1 MYHTAAPPL
10 RIAEGRDCPAGGI
23 MATYRGR
30 VETFH
35 DDQLIVPI
43 PDLPV
48 TKKALADLGVR
59 WPRKGIDPSVPLG
72 LARIHGL
79 SGVREA
85 VDMLMQDPD
94 IGGDLQRFREYQ
106 IDVRDG
112 QKAAGLEILVK
123 GLHLQFAQKFPG
135 WKVTIGKNYGPSVVK
150 GRAADP
156 HWFGG
161 QGNPGKTT
169 AKLTLPRTE
178 HGRGVRVGVLDTR
191 LFPAKIL
198 AGHYIARPSD
208 VLDPGQPEFTM
219 FDGHCAFVSSC
230 ILRQAPAAELHV
242 YYMLDSEGDGSAW
255 DAAKAM
261 AQMAHDGLDVV
272 NLSFG
277 GFLTDDNTAPMVLDT
292 AVKRFSPETVV
303 VAAAANNG
311 DETELTGEM
320 NGIQP
325 NSASYPAAL
334 PDVVGVG
341 SLDQQGKLAA
351 FTPSPAPWI
360 SLLAPG
366 VGIIGA
372 YVQGNVT
379 LETTDKGGHPTTTSV
394 LFNGKAKWEGNSFAA
409 AAVTGGIAAGTLP
422 GRRSPREVLEGL
434 LQSKPGSD
442 IVPNPAQEAP

>member
-1 MYHTAAPPL
+1 
-10 RIAEGRDCPAGGI
+10 

-35 DDQLIVPI
+35 DDQLVVAI

-48 TKKALADLGVR
+48 TKKALTDLGVR
-59 WPRKGIDPSVPLG
+59 WPQDGIDESAPLG

-79 SGVREA
+79 SDIPKVVG
-85 VDMLMQDPD
+85 MLLHDPT
-94 IGGDLQRFREYQ
+94 IGTDLQRFWKS
-106 IDVRDG
+106 
-112 QKAAGLEILVK
+112 QKAVRGGRDAADLEILVQ
-123 GLHLQFAQKFPG
+123 GLQLQFARKFPG

-150 GRAADP
+150 GRAMDP

-161 QGNPGKTT
+161 QGNPDPTT
-169 AKLTLPRTE
+169 AKLTLPRTKR
-178 HGRGVRVGVLDTR
+178 GQGVRVGVLDTR

-208 VLDPGQPEFTM
+208 LLDPEQGEFTM

-230 ILRQAPAAELHV
+230 ILREAPAAELHV
-242 YYMLDSEGDGSAW
+242 YYMLDSEGNSTAW

-261 AQMAHDGLDVV
+261 AQMAYDGLDVV

-277 GFLTDDNTAPMVLDT
+277 GFLTDDNTAPMVLET
-292 AVKRFSPETVV
+292 AAKRFSPETVI

-311 DETELTGEM
+311 DKAELTGEM
-320 NGIQP
+320 AGIQP

-334 PDVVGVG
+334 PDVIGVG
-341 SLDQQGKLAA
+341 SLGQDGRPAA
-351 FTPSPAPWI
+351 FSPSPAPWI

-372 YVQGNVT
+372 YVQGKVT
-379 LETTDKGGHPTTTSV
+379 LETSNKGGHATTTPVS
-394 LFNGKAKWEGNSFAA
+394 FTGKAKWEGNSFAA
-409 AAVTGGIAAGTLP
+409 ATVTGRIAAGTLP
-422 GRRSPREVLEGL
+422 GRRSPREVLKGL

-442 IVPNPAQEAP
+442 IVPNPAREARDIH

>member
-1 MYHTAAPPL
+1 
-10 RIAEGRDCPAGGI
+10 

-35 DDQLIVPI
+35 DDQLVVAI
-43 PDLPV
+43 PDLHV
-48 TKKALADLGVR
+48 TKKALADLGVS
-59 WPRKGIDPSVPLG
+59 WPQDGIDESASLG

-85 VDMLMQDPD
+85 VGRLVQDPA
-94 IGGDLQRFREYQ
+94 IGTDLRFREYQ
-106 IDVRDG
+106 TNVHAGRD
-112 QKAAGLEILVK
+112 AADLEILVK
-123 GLHLQFAQKFPG
+123 GLQLQFAQKFPG
-135 WKVTIGKNYGPSVVK
+135 WEVTIGKNYGPAVIM
-150 GRAADP
+150 GRAMDP
-156 HWFGG
+156 HWGGGG
-161 QGNPGKTT
+161 QGNPSITA
-169 AKLTLPRTE
+169 AKLTLPRSKR
-178 HGRGVRVGVLDTR
+178 GRGVRVGVLDTR

-208 VLDPGQPEFTM
+208 LLDPGQDEFTM

-242 YYMLDSEGDGSAW
+242 YYMLDSEGNGSAW

-277 GFLTDDNTAPMVLDT
+277 GFLTDDNTAPMVLET

-311 DETELTGEM
+311 DEAELTGEM
-320 NGIQP
+320 DGIQP

-341 SLDQQGKLAA
+341 SLDQDGKPAA

-372 YVQGNVT
+372 YVRGKVT
-379 LETTDKGGHPTTTSV
+379 LETSDKGGYKTTTSV
-394 LFNGKAKWEGNSFAA
+394 PFTGKAEWEGNSFAA
-409 AAVTGGIAAGTLP
+409 ATVTGRIAAGTLP
-422 GRRSPREVLEGL
+422 GRRSPRKVLEGL

-442 IVPNPAQEAP
+442 IVPNPARKTP